1 MSRFLP
7 AALVVVFAAS
17 SLPLA
22 AQQQLASA
30 TGTRCE
36 SGRTAV
42 KGECG
47 LGTIQGNA
55 LDSTNRK
62 MINAIVRLRDARFG
76 QIVDTQLTDK
86 SGIFTFQK
94 LEPGSYI
101 VEIMAN
107 DQSILAASELAQRGR
122 RSKLCQ
128 PSSSC
133 PSAFRRS
140 PALLAARPGR
150 LPGSSARRPLRA
162 ALRRSCRRAPVSP
175 NQ

>member
-7 AALVVVFAAS
+7 ITLVVAFAAS
-17 SLPLA
+17 GLPMA

-30 TGTRCE
+30 TGTVAKV
-36 SGRTAV
+36 AV
-42 KGECG
+42 PRSKGVG

-62 MINAIVRLRDARFG
+62 MVEARMRLRDARFG

-101 VEIMAN
+101 VEITGD
-107 DQSILAASELAQRGR
+107 DQSILAASDLINVDSGQVESAIV
-122 RSKLCQ
+122 KL
-128 PSSSC
+128 P
-133 PSAFRRS
+133 FRMS
-140 PALLAARPGR
+140 PAAAAAGGTAR
-150 LPGSSARRPLRA
+150 SSAWIVA
-162 ALRRSCRRAPVSP
+162 TYALASGIVALVPTRPVSP

>member
-7 AALVVVFAAS
+7 AALVVVFAAG

-22 AQQQLASA
+22 AQQQLANA
-30 TGTRCE
+30 TGTAARV
-36 SGRTAV
+36 AV
-42 KGECG
+42 PRSKGVG

-62 MINAIVRLRDARFG
+62 MADARMRLRDARFG
-76 QIVDTQLTDK
+76 QIVATQLTDK

-101 VEIMAN
+101 VEIMAD
-107 DQSILAASELAQRGR
+107 DQSILAASELLNVDGGQIVSAIVKLPFRIPPAVGAAGGTA
-122 RSKLCQ
+122 RSTAWIIATQALA
-128 PSSSC
+128 SSI
-133 PSAFRRS
+133 
-140 PALLAARPGR
+140 AAVVPTR
-150 LPGSSARRPLRA
+150 
-162 ALRRSCRRAPVSP
+162 PVSP

>member
-7 AALVVVFAAS
+7 VSLMVVCAAS

-22 AQQQLASA
+22 AQQPLASA
-30 TGTRCE
+30 TGTIARVAAP
-36 SGRTAV
+36 RA
-42 KGECG
+42 KGVG

-62 MINAIVRLRDARFG
+62 MVDARMRLRDARFG
-76 QIVDTQLTDK
+76 RIVDRQLTDK

-101 VEIMAN
+101 VEIMAD
-107 DQSILAASELAQRGR
+107 DQSILAASDLLNVDGGQVVSAIVKLPFRITPAAGLAGETA
-122 RSKLCQ
+122 RSTAWIIATQALA
-128 PSSSC
+128 SSI
-133 PSAFRRS
+133 
-140 PALLAARPGR
+140 AAVVPTR
-150 LPGSSARRPLRA
+150 
-162 ALRRSCRRAPVSP
+162 PVSP

>member
-7 AALVVVFAAS
+7 ITLVVAFAAS
-17 SLPLA
+17 GLPMA

-30 TGTRCE
+30 TGTVAKV
-36 SGRTAV
+36 AV
-42 KGECG
+42 PRSKGVG
-47 LGTIQGNA
+47 LCTIQGNA

-62 MINAIVRLRDARFG
+62 MVEARMRLRDARFG

-101 VEIMAN
+101 VEIMAD
-107 DQSILAASELAQRGR
+107 DQSILAASDLLNVDGGQVVSAIVKLPFRIPPAAGTA
-122 RSKLCQ
+122 RSTAWIIATQ
-128 PSSSC
+128 AIASSI
-133 PSAFRRS
+133 
-140 PALLAARPGR
+140 AAVVPTR
-150 LPGSSARRPLRA
+150 
-162 ALRRSCRRAPVSP
+162 PVSP